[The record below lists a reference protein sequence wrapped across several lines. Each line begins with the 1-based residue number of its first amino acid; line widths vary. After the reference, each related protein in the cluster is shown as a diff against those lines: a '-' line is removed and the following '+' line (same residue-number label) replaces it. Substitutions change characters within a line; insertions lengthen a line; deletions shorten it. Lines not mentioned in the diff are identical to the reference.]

1 MQHLICKAPRCVLH
15 QSNNVALQD
24 SDWNLTQVNSHVVR
38 HFVNASYVIL
48 YT

>member
-1 MQHLICKAPRCVLH
+1 MHHLICKAPRCVLH

-24 SDWNLTQVNSHVVR
+24 SDWNLTQVNDQMVR

-48 YT
+48 HT